1 MAAMTPDELRQ
12 VVVSRLNA
20 NMSYHSGSLPRDRQ
34 KAMRYYRGEP
44 FGTEIEG
51 KSKVVS
57 RDVAEVV
64 DTMMPSLMRIFA
76 GARAATFEPVGEED
90 QEQAEQA
97 TDYLNHVW
105 MVQNPGFKIYHDWI
119 KDGLLARAGVVKIW
133 WDTTKRSLRESYEG
147 LTLEQ
152 LDAILADEGVTLV
165 ESEEVKRPT
174 GVVYNATVRKES
186 AQGRICIANV
196 PPDEFVIDLVAT
208 ALDSDTSF
216 CAHRFKVTKS
226 RLRAM
231 GFDEA
236 LIEKV
241 PWGTTGGEGESDEE
255 RRNRFRPEAAGITES
270 DPADD
275 DAMREVW
282 FSECYVRVDADGD
295 GFAEMR
301 KVSLAGDNNDVVL
314 DDEEVDDNP
323 FAAWTPYPIPHKFY
337 GESVADKVM
346 DVQEIN
352 SALLRQGLDNLYL
365 VNNPRKEVEQD
376 SVNIDDALSQQL
388 GGIIRTKKLGSVREV
403 TTAVIYDHALKGI
416 EFMNGVRE
424 SRTGITRYNQGLD
437 ADTLNK
443 TATGVNAIMNAANM
457 RQELVARIFAETGVK
472 RGFRLMLRLSH
483 RYQDQPRVMRLRNKY
498 VTVDPRSWNA
508 DMDVS
513 VAVGLGSANKD
524 QKLIHIGQILGFQK
538 EILAMQ
544 KGPGPLVGMN
554 HVRNALSQ
562 YVEAADM
569 PSVDHFFGNPEEQQQ
584 APQEPPPDPAA
595 MEAQAKAQAKM
606 VEAETNAKLRQ
617 DEAAQQAAIRDAE
630 AQQAM
635 AQKQQQFELDQA
647 LKARDAA
654 HALEIKEMQAG
665 HAAAM
670 SEEQATR
677 DAAIGERRFADEA
690 KGKARAAG
698 FDERMAAA
706 LAAPEEEG
714 GEDMDARI
722 MEHLAAQAQV
732 NAQQAAQTSAALA
745 QMAAGL
751 ASVGEGMR
759 ALAEQMGR
767 PKRVVADAEGNIVGV
782 EPA

>member
-1 MAAMTPDELRQ
+1 MAEMTQDELRQ
-12 VVVSRLNA
+12 VVAARMQA
-20 NMSYHSGSLPRDRQ
+20 NLGYHAGSLPRDRQ

-76 GARAATFEPVGEED
+76 GSRAATFEPVGEED
-90 QEQAEQA
+90 QAQAEQA

-105 MVQNPGFKIYHDWI
+105 MVQNPGFKVYHDWI

-133 WDTTKRSLRESYEG
+133 WDTTKRATREHYEG
-147 LTLEQ
+147 LTAEQ
-152 LDAILADEGVTLV
+152 LDAILADEGSTAISV
-165 ESEEVKRPT
+165 EEVDRPT
-174 GVVYNATVRKES
+174 GMVFNADIRKVTTG
-186 AQGRICIANV
+186 GRICVANV
-196 PPDEFVIDLVAT
+196 PPDEFVVDLVAT
-208 ALDSDTSF
+208 TLDSDTAF
-216 CAHRFKVTKS
+216 CAHRFRATKS

-231 GFDEA
+231 GFDEK
-236 LIEKV
+236 LIEQV
-241 PWGTTGGEGESDEE
+241 PWGNTSSLSDADDE
-255 RRNRFRPEAAGITES
+255 RRSRFRPEAAGIVEDS
-270 DPADD
+270 PADD

-282 FSECYVRVDADGD
+282 VAECYLRVDADAD
-295 GFAEMR
+295 GYAEMR
-301 KVSLAGDNNDVVL
+301 KVFVAGDNNDVIL
-314 DDEEVDDNP
+314 EDEEVDDNP

-337 GESVADKVM
+337 GESVADKIM

-376 SVNIDDALSQQL
+376 NANLDDAMSQQL
-388 GGIIRTKKLGSVREV
+388 GGILRVKKLGGVREIE
-403 TTAVIYDHALKGI
+403 TAAVYQHALKGM

-424 SRTGITRYNQGLD
+424 SRTGVTRYNQGLD

-457 RQELVARIFAETGVK
+457 RQELVARIFAEMGVK
-472 RGFRLMLRLSH
+472 RGFRLMLRLAN

-498 VTVDPRSWNA
+498 VQVDPRSWNA

-544 KGPGPLVGMN
+544 QGPGALVGMN

-584 APQEPPPDPAA
+584 APQEPKPDPAA
-595 MEAQAKAQAKM
+595 MEAQAKAQAKI

-617 DEAAQQAAIRDAE
+617 AEAQQQAAIRDAE

-635 AQKQQQFELDQA
+635 AQKEQQFQLDQA
-647 LKARDAA
+647 LKAQAAARDLALKEQQAMHGAAMAEDQALRDA
-654 HALEIKEMQAG
+654 
-665 HAAAM
+665 
-670 SEEQATR
+670 
-677 DAAIGERRFADEA
+677 DAGERRFAEETRT
-690 KGKARAAG
+690 KARAAG
-698 FDERMAAA
+698 VEGRIAELTGEA
-706 LAAPEEEG
+706 EEEG
-714 GEDMDARI
+714 DDMDARI
-722 MEHLAAQAQV
+722 MEHLAQMAQV
-732 NAQQAAQTSAALA
+732 NAQQAAQTSAALE
-745 QMAAGL
+745 QMARGL
-751 ASVGEGMR
+751 ASVGDGMR